1 MRTDMAMERGKPGGG
16 TRDTRPPAPARPE
29 GRRPE
34 SQQRVCVGIIVGAHG
49 VRGAVRVKSFTQEPG
64 DVAAYGALT
73 DEAGAKRYALKPV
86 GTVRG
91 VILAE
96 VEGVADRN
104 AAEAL
109 RGVRLYVER
118 GRFPRLGGNQFYH
131 ADLIGLEAETADGA
145 PLGRVRAVDN
155 YGAGDVIELELT
167 AGGSV
172 VLPFNRQSVPAVDL
186 AAGRI
191 VVDPPEGLMPQPAA
205 AKGKTRRPT

>member
-1 MRTDMAMERGKPGGG
+1 MRTDMALEHGKPGGG
-16 TRDTRPPAPARPE
+16 SRADGARQPVGTE
-29 GRRPE
+29 
-34 SQQRVCVGIIVGAHG
+34 RVCVGMIVGAHG

-73 DEAGAKRYALKPV
+73 DESGAKRYALKPV
-86 GTVRG
+86 GAVRG

-118 GRFPRLGGNQFYH
+118 GRFPRLGANQFYH
-131 ADLIGLEAETADGA
+131 TDLIGLAAESADGA
-145 PLGRVRAVDN
+145 ALGRVRAVDN
-155 YGAGDVIELELT
+155 YGAGDVIEIAL
-167 AGGSV
+167 AGGGSA
-172 VLPFNRQSVPAVDL
+172 VLPFNRRTVPVVDL

-191 VVDPPEGLMPQPAA
+191 VVDPPEGLMPEPAK
-205 AKGKTRRPT
+205 AKDKARRPT